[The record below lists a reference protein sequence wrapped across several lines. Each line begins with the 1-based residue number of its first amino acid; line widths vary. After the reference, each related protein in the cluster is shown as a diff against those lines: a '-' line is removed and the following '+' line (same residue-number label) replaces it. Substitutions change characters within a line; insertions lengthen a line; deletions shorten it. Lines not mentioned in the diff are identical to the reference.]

1 MPTLHSCHHPFLYA
15 GCGINLDER
24 SSVHILDYK
33 MILKWPKIVLTVI
46 ARSNSPNRH
55 YYCALS
61 VWAHTERPLFG
72 GVLVCQ
78 HAIRFHC
85 KLFIIHYHSMAAMDA
100 WATNTVS
107 DLEGINHPS
116 HLASVSSKT
125 ILCLRYFDSPPVL
138 YTYLTKFQTG
148 LKHHA
153 HGISRETLPRTP
165 KMAISHKLYS
175 MLLGARHLLSSY
187 FLSGIWHI
195 GVHSIW
201 ALGRRELL

>member
-1 MPTLHSCHHPFLYA
+1 MT
-15 GCGINLDER
+15 E
-24 SSVHILDYK
+24 
-33 MILKWPKIVLTVI
+33 IVLTVI
-46 ARSNSPNRH
+46 ARSNSPNGH
-55 YYCALS
+55 YYCAIS

-85 KLFIIHYHSMAAMDA
+85 KLFIIHYHSMAGMDA
-100 WATNTVS
+100 WAVS

-125 ILCLRYFDSPPVL
+125 ILCLGYFDSPPVF

-148 LKHHA
+148 LKHCSHE
-153 HGISRETLPRTP
+153 INREILPRTP

-175 MLLGARHLLSSY
+175 MLLGTRHLLSSC
-187 FLSGIWHI
+187 FLSGTWYI

-201 ALGRRELL
+201 ALGGGSYYKPSSLCGLKNVFCYYPLLAK